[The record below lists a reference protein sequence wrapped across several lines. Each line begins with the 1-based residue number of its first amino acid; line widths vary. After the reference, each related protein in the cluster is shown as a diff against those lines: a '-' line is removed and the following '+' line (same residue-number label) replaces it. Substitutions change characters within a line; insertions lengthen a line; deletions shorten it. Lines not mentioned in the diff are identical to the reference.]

1 MPHRLCRCVGSAL
14 RLVVFILSILCAQDA
29 LAEPLINL
37 LGHPSHSTRIAAA
50 WCLRSFCYS
59 TPLRLPKNVLL
70 VMDLLQK
77 DVSSITSPST
87 STDVHRRTL
96 GHAHGL
102 AALFSIIPVRPLY
115 VSYDLSAKVLDTAI
129 QLLKRAGDHD
139 LVIAGVEIETAWTC
153 ISSLMTLG
161 PNFVRAHLSQLL
173 VLWRNALPKPTSKD
187 SSNGVTRS
195 NADWTFLL
203 RVRESALSAIL
214 SFLHHNSPVLVT
226 LDVARRLAS
235 LLSNGLLF
243 ANLFISQYREEFV
256 EHEVVP
262 TELSLPT
269 REAMLRRRVFQC
281 FSTLGFAALPES
293 TQTALLQSTIA
304 LFASPDGYSGS
315 SAQAAIATSAGTFT
329 SIWQVVDGYAYGVNG
344 ADLGIPPFPEV
355 EESGG
360 REKLDYLNRDIVY
373 VSINQ
378 MVRRAT
384 GIFFT

>member
-1 MPHRLCRCVGSAL
+1 
-14 RLVVFILSILCAQDA
+14 
-29 LAEPLINL
+29 
-37 LGHPSHSTRIAAA
+37 
-50 WCLRSFCYS
+50 
-59 TPLRLPKNVLL
+59 
-70 VMDLLQK
+70 
-77 DVSSITSPST
+77 
-87 STDVHRRTL
+87 
-96 GHAHGL
+96 
-102 AALFSIIPVRPLY
+102 VRPLY

-139 LVIAGVEIETAWTC
+139 VVIAGVEIETAWTC

-187 SSNGVTRS
+187 TSNGVTRS

-214 SFLHHNSPVLVT
+214 SFLNHNSPVLVT

-256 EHEVVP
+256 EHEVV
-262 TELSLPT
+262 TAELSLQT

-293 TQTALLQSTIA
+293 TQTALLQSTVT

-315 SAQAAIATSAGTFT
+315 SAQAAIVTSAGTFT

-344 ADLGIPPFPEV
+344 ADLGTPPFPEV
-355 EESGG
+355 EESGS

-373 VSINQ
+373 VSISQ
-378 MVRRAT
+378 MVRCHWS
-384 GIFFT
+384 F